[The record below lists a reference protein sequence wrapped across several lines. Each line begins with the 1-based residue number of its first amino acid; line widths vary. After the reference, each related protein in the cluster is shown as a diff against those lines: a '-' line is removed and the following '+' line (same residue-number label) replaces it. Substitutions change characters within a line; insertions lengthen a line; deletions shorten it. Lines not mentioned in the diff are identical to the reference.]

1 MEDIKLQQ
9 TRSSMIQITIRMTYS
24 NCHVLSDFPYSPDEE
39 SGKRSR
45 HLGERVNGNTRPSS

>member
-1 MEDIKLQQ
+1 
-9 TRSSMIQITIRMTYS
+9 MIQITIRMTYS

>member
-1 MEDIKLQQ
+1 MSECNKQVAEGD
-9 TRSSMIQITIRMTYS
+9 TNNNTNDVF

-39 SGKRSR
+39 SGKRTR